1 MGANNASPRAGSTV
15 YCATTRKLGKA
26 LHATANHGAHRGGN
40 HGAGGGID
48 PRFREGRLCAA
59 PPHQATDCTGR
70 AMPNHEARLQRHGT
84 TTLFATLSVLD
95 GTVIGGCMQRHRHI
109 ETRCRKADCR
119 PTRWSRRLEQPS
131 ISRRYSATL
140 ARYRY
145 RADRIR

>member
-1 MGANNASPRAGSTV
+1 MGANSASPRAGSTV

-95 GTVIGGCMQRHRHI
+95 GATATSNSSAFSMGSSAR
-109 ETRCRKADCR
+109 
-119 PTRWSRRLEQPS
+119 SR
-131 ISRRYSATL
+131 SA
-140 ARYRY
+140 R
-145 RADRIR
+145 